1 MAKTRNRLIAVGI
14 ALLLFIAAAV
24 LIIPTTTASAA
35 SFSGGDGTPSNP
47 YMISTAADLAAIA
60 QQVNSSGTEH
70 YKDVYFKLSNNIDLG
85 GKEWTPIGKND
96 STYWFEGNFDGNG
109 KTISNLTITQKTDG
123 GFLGLFGCSRGTIK
137 NLFIKD
143 VNITGSGQGRACAIC
158 AANYGT
164 IEKCGVDSGK
174 IVDNTSEYKI
184 GGVCGVNF
192 GTISQCYNKADLTA
206 NNGRVAG
213 ISGMNYQGTIK
224 NCYNAGTITQ
234 TGTNAS
240 GYLAGGICSDNSSS
254 TIENC
259 LNFGKVT
266 SAGGKSYGSGKR
278 GTVNHFYYDI
288 DVCGSLEGTGSGKTT
303 AELCSG
309 SLPYSTFDSSI
320 WETGS
325 SSEVQKGR
333 IKTVKYTYPKLVM
346 GGDGVSKNAYQY
358 DFSTE
363 KTSGFSNFE
372 DATPIYTAEDFK
384 AIKDNLSGNYV
395 LMNDIDFNGA
405 EIEPIGDKTTPFK
418 GKFSGNGHTIR
429 NFKINTSEKY
439 VGLFGVNNGTI
450 MNLAVEGGNVTGG
463 SDVGGICG
471 ENYGTIYCCSFDG
484 TVSGNNFVGG
494 ICGMNDKTIS
504 NCFNS
509 GKITGAGNTGGIC
522 GRHYAGSIEYCISVG
537 TIERTGSNSYYGGV
551 AGSKTSPSLST
562 IGYCYY
568 DYEVCKVPNDY
579 AVGETPN
586 APGTTHVNSA
596 ITSALCGDTNPY
608 SNFNRDIWE
617 KGSNG
622 SDVTVENDRFGKQ
635 KYTYIHLKGIG
646 TAKTRDVSVYNFNV
660 NGSDDWETYAPI
672 STAEEFQKITDRS
685 QNYVLMND
693 IDFGGKT
700 ITPIGKGYAF
710 DGSFSGDGHTLSN
723 FTISSAGDNVGL
735 FEKISDRVQIMN
747 LGVVGA
753 KVSGGSNVGAICGQS
768 KGTIVNCYVFADV
781 TATGSNAGGICGDNT
796 DSMVKNC

>member
-1 MAKTRNRLIAVGI
+1 MTKTRNRLISVGI
-14 ALLLFIAAAV
+14 ALLLLIAAAV
-24 LIIPTTTASAA
+24 FVIPQKTASAA
-35 SFSGGDGTPSNP
+35 AFSGGNGTSSNP
-47 YMISTAADLAAIA
+47 YRISTAADLSAIA

-137 NLFIKD
+137 NLFIKN

-320 WETGS
+320 WEVGS
-325 SSEVQKGR
+325 SSEVPKGR
-333 IKTVKYTYPKLVM
+333 LKTAAYTYPSLKDVGTAVTV
-346 GGDGVSKNAYQY
+346 GGKISY
-358 DFSTE
+358 DFSTD

-405 EIEPIGDKTTPFK
+405 EIEPIGTNSFSDKF
-418 GKFSGNGHTIR
+418 KFSGNGHTIR
-429 NFKINTSEKY
+429 NFKINKPNGIY
-439 VGLFGVNNGTI
+439 VGLFDVNTEDSLI
-450 MNLAVEGGNVTGG
+450 MNLAVENGEIIGGTH
-463 SDVGGICG
+463 VGGICG
-471 ENYGTIYCCSFDG
+471 YSNGTIFACSFDG
-484 TVSGNNFVGG
+484 KVTGKSTGGTAGG
-494 ICGMNDKTIS
+494 ICGSVISGEVTNCFSSAEVTGGYSVGGIAGRNSGGSIS
-504 NCFNS
+504 NCISIGTVSGGASSRMGGVLGYNS
-509 GKITGAGNTGGIC
+509 
-522 GRHYAGSIEYCISVG
+522 SG
-537 TIERTGSNSYYGGV
+537 TIGC
-551 AGSKTSPSLST
+551 
-562 IGYCYY
+562 CYY
-568 DYEVCKVPNDY
+568 DYEVCKVENDV
-579 AVGETPN
+579 AVGNTMSNTISTVN
-586 APGTTHVNSA
+586 AA
-596 ITSALCGDTNPY
+596 MTSALCGDDSPY
-608 SNFNRDIWE
+608 NKFNSEIWE

-622 SDVTVENDRFGKQ
+622 SDVTVENDRFGK
-635 KYTYIHLKGIG
+635 KTYTYIHLKGIG

-660 NGSDDWETYAPI
+660 NGSDDWKTYAPI
-672 STAEEFQKITDRS
+672 STAAEFRKITDLS

-693 IDFGGKT
+693 IDFKNAT

-710 DGSFSGDGHTLSN
+710 DGSFSGDGQPSA
-723 FTISSAGDNVGL
+723 IS
-735 FEKISDRVQIMN
+735 R
-747 LGVVGA
+747 
-753 KVSGGSNVGAICGQS
+753 
-768 KGTIVNCYVFADV
+768 
-781 TATGSNAGGICGDNT
+781 
-796 DSMVKNC
+796 